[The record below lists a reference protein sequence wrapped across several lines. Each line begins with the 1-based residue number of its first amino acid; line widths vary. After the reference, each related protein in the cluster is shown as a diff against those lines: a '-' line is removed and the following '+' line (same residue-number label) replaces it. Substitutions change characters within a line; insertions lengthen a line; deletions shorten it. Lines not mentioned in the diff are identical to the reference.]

1 MIVKS
6 YVKDLAQRIAG
17 KNVLDIGCCAAT
29 EANLLKRHNE
39 YKKTAKTI
47 IGVDINKTLLNAAIT
62 KKGAKNLHYLD
73 MCDNVQ
79 VHKFA
84 EQHGQFDTL
93 VCTDVIEHVSNA
105 GLFLDNIHKLMS
117 KDGLLY
123 ITTPNMRSVR
133 WFMMFVR
140 NKVKINFDHVCWYDE
155 FTLSVMLKRHGFK
168 VNETLFHSEEIQ
180 DARQLKL
187 PYKPW
192 MCRRLYMIISKE

>member
-6 YVKDLAQRIAG
+6 YVKDLANRITG
-17 KNVLDIGCCAAT
+17 KDVLDIGCCAST
-29 EANLLKRHNE
+29 EAKLLKRHNE
-39 YKKTAKTI
+39 YKKTAKSI
-47 IGVDINKTLLNAAIT
+47 IGVDINKELLDIAKA
-62 KKGAKNLHYLD
+62 KMGAQNIYHLD
-73 MCDNVQ
+73 VCDDYQ
-79 VHKFA
+79 V
-84 EQHGQFDTL
+84 EQFIHAHGRYNTV

-105 GLFLDNIHKLMS
+105 GLFLDNIREMMTD
-117 KDGLLY
+117 DGLLY

-155 FTLSVMLKRHGFK
+155 FTLSVLLRRHGLK
-168 VNETLFHSEEIQ
+168 VKETLFHSEEIQ
-180 DARQLKL
+180 DANQLKL